1 MAFSVY
7 ISESQ
12 NPFVNLAAE
21 QWLFAHLEPPE
32 RILFLCVNEVSVV
45 IGRHQNPWVECNVP
59 ALRAE
64 GIPLVRRQS
73 GGGTVY
79 HDHGNLNYTFLAG
92 NEDYDQEGQFGVVID
107 ALGDLGIT
115 AERSGRNDL
124 LTQGK
129 KVSGS
134 AFKYKRDRS
143 FHHGTL
149 LLEADTERLHGLL
162 HAAPRDIESKGIAS
176 VRSPVLNLRDLL
188 PALREE
194 ELRDALIRR
203 AADYFG
209 EKPQVLRLSSTELA
223 ETEEVA
229 EESRR
234 LSSWD
239 WVYGRTPDFDE
250 AFHFAVPRQA
260 GSRGETELI
269 EGPVPASPSDR
280 VDFAI
285 HFTVHRGRVQSVS
298 LESSADLMDLGE
310 LEADLQRGVTG
321 SAYDPEAFRRAA
333 EPEATARAHAV
344 LERIA
349 RWL

>member
-1 MAFSVY
+1 VAFSVY

-21 QWLFAHLEPPE
+21 HWLFARLAPPE
-32 RILFLCVNEVSVV
+32 RILFLCVNEASVV
-45 IGRHQNPWVECNVP
+45 IGRHQNPWLECNVP

-79 HDHGNLNYTFLAG
+79 HDPGNLNYSFLAG

-107 ALGDLGIT
+107 ALGDVGIT

-134 AFKYKRDRS
+134 AFKYKKDRS

-162 HAAPRDIESKGIAS
+162 HAAPREIESKGIAS
-176 VRSPVLNLRDLL
+176 VRSPVLNLRELH
-188 PALREE
+188 PALREQ
-194 ELRDALIRR
+194 ELRRALIRR
-203 AADYFG
+203 AAAYFG
-209 EKPQVLRLSSTELA
+209 EEPQVLRLSSSQLL
-223 ETEEVA
+223 ETEAVV
-229 EESRR
+229 EESQR
-234 LSSWD
+234 LRTWD
-239 WVYGRTPDFDE
+239 WVYGRTPDFRE
-250 AFHFAVPRQA
+250 AFRFAITGHA
-260 GSRGETELI
+260 GSRGETGPL
-269 EGPVPASPSDR
+269 EGPVPASPSVR
-280 VDFAI
+280 SDFAVR
-285 HFTVHRGRVQSVS
+285 FTVHRGRVQSVS
-298 LESSADLMDLGE
+298 LESSVDLEELGEVETDLQRVVQGLAYDPRAFRGAAE
-310 LEADLQRGVTG
+310 LEAT
-321 SAYDPEAFRRAA
+321 
-333 EPEATARAHAV
+333 TWARTV